1 MFHELDDQFG
11 LAQILNAT
19 GEFARLS
26 GDEDSARRAYT
37 ASLAIYERLGD
48 IRAQYSM
55 LYNLAF
61 VAQHEGNHAEAI
73 RILLESLA
81 LCQELGVPAEVANEL
96 LAIAGSLGAVGDLVG
111 AARLLGAADAFLQQS
126 GALLDP
132 NDQPEHDRN
141 ITFVRTALGAA
152 AFAAAWAEGQDM
164 TLDQAVAYMRSA
176 TGADS
181 QSAARPAPDENDKLP
196 GDLTR
201 RESEVARL
209 IAKGLSNREIAA
221 ALVIS
226 ERTVANHLS
235 HIFTKIE
242 VNNRAAAAAFA
253 FRHRLA

>member
-1 MFHELDDQFG
+1 
-11 LAQILNAT
+11 
-19 GEFARLS
+19 
-26 GDEDSARRAYT
+26 
-37 ASLAIYERLGD
+37 
-48 IRAQYSM
+48 M

-96 LAIAGSLGAVGDLVG
+96 LALAGSLGAVGDLVG
-111 AARLLGAADAFLQQS
+111 AARLFGAADAFLQQS

-141 ITFVRTALGAA
+141 VTFVRTALGAA
-152 AFAAAWAEGQDM
+152 AFAAAWSEGQGM
-164 TLDQAVAYMRSA
+164 TLDQAVAYVRSA
-176 TGADS
+176 AGAES
-181 QSAARPAPDENDKLP
+181 QPSRAVPDKNDKRS

-221 ALVIS
+221 ALVVT
-226 ERTVANHLS
+226 ERTVEGHVSNILAKLGFRS
-235 HIFTKIE
+235 
-242 VNNRAAAAAFA
+242 RAQVTAWVVERAGQS
-253 FRHRLA
+253 